1 MSGEGGPPLSE
12 LKAAVRKFRAREE
25 RVDLK
30 EFRGVIDQ
38 LEGEFSVE
46 AREAKRSGDHR
57 IAGNIS
63 AASFISQICGMS
75 VPSAKDRLCV
85 GEQLESL
92 PMVAEALS
100 KGEIS
105 YQSASVIC
113 HQREN
118 LGEKSDCLDE
128 EQWLGFARK
137 HTIKDLN
144 WIADHFRYAVD
155 PDGFDRDTEEN
166 YEERFLHISEMN
178 GKYHLSGVL
187 DREAGVALKTAIDGL
202 AKRLGQDDRRT
213 PKQRRAD
220 ALTEVVYK
228 AMDEGKLPKRN
239 GVRPHITITTTLEG
253 LKGELRA
260 AASEL
265 EAGMPISSKTV
276 QRFA

>member
-57 IAGNIS
+57 VGGNIS
-63 AASFISQICGMS
+63 AASWISQICGMS

-92 PMVAEALS
+92 PMVAEALA

-105 YQSASVIC
+105 YQAASVIC
-113 HQREN
+113 HQREK
-118 LGEKSDCLDE
+118 LGEKSELLDE

-137 HTIKDLN
+137 HTIQDLS
-144 WIADHFRYAVD
+144 WIGDHMRYAVD
-155 PDGFDRDTEEN
+155 PEGFERETEEN
-166 YEERFLHISEMN
+166 YEKRFLHISVMK
-178 GKYHLSGVL
+178 GKFHLSGV
-187 DREAGVALKTAIDGL
+187 
-202 AKRLGQDDRRT
+202 
-213 PKQRRAD
+213 
-220 ALTEVVYK
+220 
-228 AMDEGKLPKRN
+228 
-239 GVRPHITITTTLEG
+239 
-253 LKGELRA
+253 
-260 AASEL
+260 
-265 EAGMPISSKTV
+265 
-276 QRFA
+276 